1 MGLVK
6 LWKRP
11 ACGKFAGEAQYPE
24 NPGKEGAEPQPLL
37 LTFSAAS
44 LQRCMCS
51 TRESVKHQPSRQV
64 LEEACALREG

>member
-1 MGLVK
+1 MK
-6 LWKRP
+6 LSTQRTREK
-11 ACGKFAGEAQYPE
+11 
-24 NPGKEGAEPQPLL
+24 KEQSHSQFL
-37 LTFSAAS
+37 LTFSGAS